1 VTTSTTQSAHGE
13 DHQIVSRSR
22 AHVRER
28 MRELGL
34 ERRSD
39 DAVIV
44 ASELVTNAV
53 LHGGGL
59 ERFHLRVL
67 DGGVRIEVADGCPS
81 PPVVTHMAE
90 DDGTGRGL
98 LLVSRLAERWGIER
112 GADGKVV
119 WAEITGEEGG
129 HAPIV
134 RDLDHGC
141 AHEQLVRVEL
151 GDVPTDI
158 LVGAKA
164 HIDALIRELTVIS
177 VGSAPLPPHLAELID
192 TVAHRFIEGRR
203 ALKEQAARA
212 AHDGAPITHL
222 VLDLPPS
229 VADEAGDYLA
239 AMEELDSYCR
249 AQRLTTLASPPRH
262 ALFRRWYI
270 HETIAQLRAA
280 AEGKPPP
287 PPEPFES
294 RLLQEVERV
303 AEAQIVADRTA
314 RLYTVARALAAAGT
328 PEAVADAVLH
338 EGVAALGAS
347 AAGLLLAGH
356 ADRLVLP
363 GAVGYD
369 EEVVQRLR
377 TESRNAELPAAAALR
392 TGEAIWLESR
402 HDRDRRFPELIGFEP
417 RTVALCAVPLIV
429 QGRRLG
435 ALRFSFDETR
445 LFDDSERDFVLA
457 LADQTAQ
464 ALARAQ
470 LQAERIDVSRRLQR
484 SLLPPEL
491 PVIPGLGVAARY
503 HPFGEGVEVGGD
515 FYDLWAVGPNRWAL
529 AVGDATGTGPE
540 AAALTALVRHSLRAL
555 TLTEHRPD
563 RVLASLN
570 SLLLAS
576 GLEYERFCTAVLGF
590 VTINGGVTIEL
601 ANAGHP
607 YAWLRHPDG
616 RPEEIEVDGS
626 LLGVFD
632 EPEFTSRS
640 FELEPGA
647 QLILFTDG
655 VIEARRADEF
665 FATTGVARILASA
678 PAGADEAAAMLEQAV
693 LDHIGG
699 APTDDMAIVVLETP
713 PAAVLAEEA
722 LG

>member
-1 VTTSTTQSAHGE
+1 MIEGGRAALELVRQSRVAAADCARALGFERLVDDVELLTT
-13 DHQIVSRSR
+13 
-22 AHVRER
+22 
-28 MRELGL
+28 
-34 ERRSD
+34 
-39 DAVIV
+39 
-44 ASELVTNAV
+44 ELVTNAV

-67 DGGVRIEVADGCPS
+67 ERGVRIEVADRSPS
-81 PPVVTHMAE
+81 TPVVVHMSE
-90 DDGTGRGL
+90 DAGTGRGL
-98 LLVSRLAERWGIER
+98 VLVSHLAERWGIER
-112 GADGKVV
+112 AADGKVV
-119 WAEITGEEGG
+119 WAEITGNIGDRP
-129 HAPIV
+129 PIV
-134 RDLDHGC
+134 FDIEDPW
-141 AHEQLVRVEL
+141 AEEQLVHIEL
-151 GDVPTDI
+151 GEVPTDL

-164 HIDALIRELTVIS
+164 QVDTLIRELTLIS
-177 VGSAPLPPHLAELID
+177 VGGAPLPPHLSELID
-192 TVAHRFIEGRR
+192 TVAHRFTEGRQ
-203 ALKEQAARA
+203 ALKAQASRA
-212 AHDGAPITHL
+212 VHDAAPVTKL
-222 VLDLPPS
+222 ALDLPTS
-229 VADEAGDYLA
+229 AAEEAGEYLV

-249 AQRLTTLASPPRH
+249 AKRLTTLASPPRH

-287 PPEPFES
+287 PLEPFET
-294 RLLQEVERV
+294 RLLGEVERIADV
-303 AEAQIVADRTA
+303 QVVADRTA

-347 AAGLLLAGH
+347 AAGLLLASH

-369 EEVVQRLR
+369 EEVVNRLR
-377 TESRNAELPAAAALR
+377 TESRNAELPAAVALR

-402 HDRDRRFPELIGFEP
+402 HDRDGRFPQLIGFEP

-470 LQAERIDVSRRLQR
+470 LQGERIEVSQRLQR

-491 PVIPGLGVAARY
+491 PVIPGLDVAARY

-515 FYDLWAVGPNRWAL
+515 FYDLWPVGPNRWAL

-555 TLTEHRPD
+555 TLTEQRPE

-590 VTINGGVTIEL
+590 VSINGGVTIEL
-601 ANAGHP
+601 SNAGHP

-616 RPEEIEVDGS
+616 RVEEIEVDGS

-632 EPEFTSRS
+632 EPEFAARS
-640 FELEPGA
+640 FTLEPGS
-647 QLILFTDG
+647 QLVLFTDG
-655 VIEARRADEF
+655 VVEARHDDVF
-665 FATTGVARILASA
+665 FGTSGLSRVLQSA
-678 PAGADEAAAMLEQAV
+678 PAGAEAAAAMLEQAV

-699 APTDDMAIVVLETP
+699 APTDDMAIVVLET
-713 PAAVLAEEA
+713 VEE
-722 LG
+722 GRG